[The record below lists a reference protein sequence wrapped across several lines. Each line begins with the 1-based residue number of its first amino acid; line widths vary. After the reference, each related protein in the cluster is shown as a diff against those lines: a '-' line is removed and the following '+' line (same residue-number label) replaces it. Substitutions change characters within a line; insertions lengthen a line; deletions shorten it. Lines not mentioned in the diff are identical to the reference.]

1 MKSRYLL
8 GAGAALAVAF
18 GCAEA
23 NAQFAWL
30 GGPIPWPSMS
40 DRRAGGPAFRTRRT
54 RSRRRPSGSTADL
67 DLPVPTGLL
76 STSFNGSARY
86 NSGFNAGGRLG
97 CSIGP
102 WRLEEEYSYRHNG
115 LSSFGAFFGPNI
127 NSAFTGDRTTHSIMT
142 NFIYD
147 FDRLGW
153 PVTPHIGFGIGAV
166 DNVDSVSLNPVTLN
180 GLGLTTV
187 SGPGG
192 VLGRI
197 GTGTPFPNPVLGGT
211 FLKGSHW
218 NFGYQAIAGFRYDI
232 NPLLAFDVDYRYLAT
247 TEPTFTNKGV
257 APFPPFGF
265 PPRTTKYTSGYNT
278 QNIVAS
284 LTMKFGAP
292 PPAPPPPAPPAPPPP
307 PTHQVYLVFF
317 DWDKYNIT
325 PEGQQIIQLAANQYR
340 SGGRV
345 TLQVTGYTDTI
356 GIGRLQPA
364 ALRAARQRRRRRAR
378 TARRPAQRH
387 GGRRPRHER
396 PARSDASRRTRAAE
410 PPRRDRLP
418 VKEVFSLA
426 SRGSR
431 RDPRQPPRMIRGGFP
446 L

>member
-30 GGPIPWPSMS
+30 GGPYPVTYYVGPE
-40 DRRAGGPAFRTRRT
+40 GGWTSLSNQKTPITTVPFRVDT
-54 RSRRRPSGSTADL
+54 GVV
-67 DLPVPTGLL
+67 VPPNGPFFSNFT
-76 STSFNGSARY
+76 GSARY
-86 NSGFNAGGRLG
+86 DSGFNAGGRLG
-97 CSIGP
+97 LQYGP
-102 WRLEEEYSYRHNG
+102 LRVEEEYSYRHNG
-115 LSSFGAFFGPNI
+115 LSSFSSFFSPFV
-127 NSAFTGDRTTHSIMT
+127 NSAFTGNRNTHSIMT

-147 FDRLGW
+147 FTIGW
-153 PVTPHIGFGIGAV
+153 PVTPHIGFGVGAV
-166 DNVDSVSLNPVTLN
+166 DNVDSVSLRSTTAV
-180 GLGLTTV
+180 GLPRTTV

-192 VLGRI
+192 II
-197 GTGTPFPNPVLGGT
+197 GVVGATSPFPNPTFGGT
-211 FLKGSHW
+211 FLKGNSW

-232 NPLLAFDVDYRYLAT
+232 NPLLAFDLDYRYLAST
-247 TEPTFTNKGV
+247 DPSFTNKGV
-257 APFPPFGF
+257 APFPPFGL
-265 PPRTTKYTSGYNT
+265 PPGTTKYKSGYNT

-345 TLQVTGYTDTI
+345 TLQVTGYTDTS
-356 GIGRLQPA
+356 GSPGYNQRLSERRANAVAA
-364 ALRAARQRRRRRAR
+364 AL
-378 TARRPAQRH
+378 
-387 GGRRPRHER
+387 ER
-396 PARSDASRRTRAAE
+396 LGVPRSDMVVAGRGQNDLRVPTPPGVREPQNRRVE
-410 PPRRDRLP
+410 I
-418 VKEVFSLA
+418 VF
-426 SRGSR
+426 
-431 RDPRQPPRMIRGGFP
+431 P
-446 L
+446 